1 MKPDDLM
8 DAFGGLPEDFIAQ
21 ELEYKPS
28 KKRTAFL
35 VSKPFLAGLSAAA
48 CLIVTVGLSVGIWS
62 RHQRIDTR
70 PPQETQTTTVMQT
83 ETRSE
88 TTAQVTT
95 ESQVIEKQTVPTT
108 KMQETTVM
116 QPEVITS
123 HVTAEKKSTMTVA
136 ETTLE
141 PTASAKSVETSAAI
155 TVPTITVMTTVS
167 TIPTYA
173 GHYQTLPSR
182 EYHQPKTFVTT
193 HTIVSSAIHTTM
205 GTIPSQ
211 TTSPPSEGTPPS
223 DVVTTTERQSTT
235 VVITSQTTIP
245 PPCED
250 VTPPGGGTV
259 TTESSISPEMGD
271 QSPGEPGFRIEFM
284 GDIWYFTPVCTG
296 KEPKDF
302 RISYVIDGER
312 YQIKSEETNTID
324 GKPFRLFQLYDT
336 ELQTNLL
343 LSQFLMQDFSCR
355 VFPSVNE
362 SADDL
367 RDTFPVTGVSGFVVS
382 YQDTVPFYCIYW
394 TDGNYVMSIITQDS
408 RQLYSKLPEQF
419 RAAKP

>member
-1 MKPDDLM
+1 MKPMDLW
-8 DAFGGLPEDFIAQ
+8 DVLGDLPEEDVAWMLNY
-21 ELEYKPS
+21 EPPHR
-28 KKRTAFL
+28 RTAFL
-35 VSKPFLAGLSAAA
+35 VSKPFLTGVSTAA
-48 CLIVTVGLSVGIWS
+48 CLMLIVGIGVGVWS
-62 RHQRIDTR
+62 RQQKIETR

-88 TTAQVTT
+88 TPAQVTT
-95 ESQVIEKQTVPTT
+95 ESQVIEKQTVPNT

-136 ETTLE
+136 ETTQE

-155 TVPTITVMTTVS
+155 TVPTITVMTTVP

-173 GHYQTLPSR
+173 EHYQTLPSR

-223 DVVTTTERQSTT
+223 DVVTTTECQSTT

-245 PPCED
+245 PPRED
-250 VTPPGGGTV
+250 DTPPGGGTV

-271 QSPGEPGFRIEFM
+271 QSPGKPGFGIEIT
-284 GDIWYFTPVCTG
+284 GDIWNFTPVCTG

-312 YQIKSEETNTID
+312 YQIRSEETNTID

-367 RDTFPVTGVSGFVVS
+367 RDTFPVTDVSGFVVC
-382 YQDTVPFYCIYW
+382 YQDTVPLYCIYW
-394 TDGNYVMSIITQDS
+394 TDGNYVMSITTQDS

>member
-1 MKPDDLM
+1 MKPMDLLE
-8 DAFGGLPEDFIAQ
+8 AFGELPEEDIAWALTN
-21 ELEYKPS
+21 EPS
-28 KKRTAFL
+28 HKRTAFL

-95 ESQVIEKQTVPTT
+95 ESQVIEKQTVPNT

-136 ETTLE
+136 ETTQE
-141 PTASAKSVETSAAI
+141 PTVSAKSVETSAAI
-155 TVPTITVMTTVS
+155 TVPTITVMTTVP

-211 TTSPPSEGTPPS
+211 TTSPPSEGTPRS
-223 DVVTTTERQSTT
+223 DAVNTIEPITTTEM
-235 VVITSQTTIP
+235 
-245 PPCED
+245 PCDESGA
-250 VTPPGGGTV
+250 VTEPVSPSESLREQYPGK
-259 TTESSISPEMGD
+259 
-271 QSPGEPGFRIEFM
+271 PGFGIEIT
-284 GDIWYFTPVCTG
+284 GDIWNFTPVCTG

-312 YQIKSEETNTID
+312 YQIRSEETKTID

-367 RDTFPVTGVSGFVVS
+367 HDTFPVTGVSGFVVS
-382 YQDTVPFYCIYW
+382 YQDTVPLYCIYW
-394 TDGNYVMSIITQDS
+394 TDGNYVMSITTQDS

-419 RAAKP
+419 RADTP